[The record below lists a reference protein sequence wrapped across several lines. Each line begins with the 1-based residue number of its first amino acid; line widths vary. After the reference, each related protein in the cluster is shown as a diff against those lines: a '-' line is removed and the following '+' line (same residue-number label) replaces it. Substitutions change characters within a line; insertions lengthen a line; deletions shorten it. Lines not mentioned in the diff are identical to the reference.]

1 MERKVLLWLFN
12 YGVFKDILCIFQT
25 WKWSTITEGENKG
38 KRRMWRLNF
47 WIATDGEEDILCC
60 CFLLFLSTYMFT
72 FLFDKLNISV
82 HFQLLH
88 VFCLSIHVY
97 VNIHFIDLR
106 SYFLMHILMY
116 IDYLFHC
123 QRLATRSKSTILIV
137 LKCLQTEVCSGK
149 TTIIYQLEGSG

>member
-1 MERKVLLWLFN
+1 MAFEF
-12 YGVFKDILCIFQT
+12 
-25 WKWSTITEGENKG
+25 
-38 KRRMWRLNF
+38 LNCH
-47 WIATDGEEDILCC
+47 DGEEDILCC
-60 CFLLFLSTYMFT
+60 CFFLFLSTYMFT
-72 FLFDKLNISV
+72 FLFDKLNFSV
-82 HFQLLH
+82 HFQLFH

-137 LKCLQTEVCSGK
+137 LKCFQTEVCSGK
-149 TTIIYQLEGSG
+149 TTIIYQLEGSGMLKTNAKIYIVTLVYIYIVMMCMNRQWAKLSTA